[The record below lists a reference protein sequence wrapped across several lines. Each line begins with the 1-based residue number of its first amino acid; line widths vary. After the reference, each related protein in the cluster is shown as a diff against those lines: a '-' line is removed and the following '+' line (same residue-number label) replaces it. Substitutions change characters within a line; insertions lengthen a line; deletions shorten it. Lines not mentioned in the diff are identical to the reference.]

1 MGFRLGVG
9 ELGYPSLQHGLT
21 VEIKH
26 GKGQDTPKELL
37 EKEKHYKELWYQMSG
52 LTTETASQISSAVTA
67 TRADGAD
74 GHLSLAFNIAC
85 CP

>member
-1 MGFRLGVG
+1 MGLA
-9 ELGYPSLQHGLT
+9 

-26 GKGQDTPKELL
+26 GKGQDTPGAAGERGAAGRAV
-37 EKEKHYKELWYQMSG
+37 YQMSG
-52 LTTETASQISSAVTA
+52 LTTGTASQISSAVTA
-67 TRADGAD
+67 TQADTAD